1 METDIIR
8 EYLIKLGVDISA
20 AEVSKMDNMLS
31 KTDKAITK
39 FFKNWNHHFIV
50 FSRAYSRF
58 ISKLVNFNLNIAQN
72 DMYLQRWAKTLY
84 LTADSARALNR
95 TLSAM
100 GLDIDDLR
108 DVALNPE
115 LTKQYK
121 ELLRLSKSLTVGE
134 SFDYAARKFREISF
148 EIQRIKVVFDYF
160 KEKIVAYTWR
170 FMESTAG
177 KNLAGILRAFS
188 SSEGI
193 RLLDK
198 AAQALGNFMGRFISG
213 ATRLLELGGVIYKEL
228 IAPIWEFL
236 KNLGPMGNLIT
247 SLFGDIGIAIL
258 GGPFGRLL
266 VAIEWLVELIDDYIA
281 YEQGR
286 PNAFGRILWGR
297 MKSSEDIPEEE
308 LEGLSST
315 ERGVIRG
322 LESLDNLSD
331 SLFDEFVLNKLDDT
345 WLGKKL
351 LNLEG
356 ARLKPQLEQTP
367 LWKDLDESGREALVR
382 EAEERRGP
390 QVNNNTP
397 ITINVNG
404 VSDPQAAADKT
415 VALIR
420 SYRGVYA

>member
-50 FSRAYSRF
+50 FSRAYARF

-84 LTADSARALNR
+84 LTADSARALDR

-100 GLDIDDLR
+100 GLDMDDLR

-198 AAQALGNFMGRFISG
+198 AAQVLGNFMGRFISG

-228 IAPIWEFL
+228 IAPLIEFF
-236 KNLGPMGNLIT
+236 KNLGPIGNLIT
-247 SLFGDIGIAIL
+247 TLFSDIGIAIL
-258 GGPFGRLL
+258 GGPFGRVL
-266 VAIEWLVELIDDYIA
+266 VAIQWLVDIIDDYLVYKA
-281 YEQGR
+281 GGESALPGLWQHLDEQEG
-286 PNAFGRILWGR
+286 
-297 MKSSEDIPEEE
+297 DVTQEEWDRVTE
-308 LEGLSST
+308 GNKFLE
-315 ERGVIRG
+315 RV
-322 LESLDNLSD
+322 
-331 SLFDEFVLNKLDDT
+331 
-345 WLGKKL
+345 GKIG
-351 LNLEG
+351 EG
-356 ARLKPQLEQTP
+356 AWKLSKAATKPIADWTMEQIGIKPQLEQTP
-367 LWKDLDESGREALVR
+367 LWKDLDESGREAMIR
-382 EAEERRGP
+382 EVEERVSP

-420 SYRGVYA
+420 SYRGVYT